1 MRIRNLTV
9 SNSRLAEGSY
19 HFFHILKSI
28 ELGENDSW
36 FVMQDPLGYK
46 VLMPAGFYEKYGFQP
61 GQKVKCRVDRINCS
75 GRMFLEPMHPHYTE
89 GEVYS
94 FQPAGEGK
102 QKSITGDE
110 EFFFRVK
117 DLLGYEWKVRVNSRE
132 QIPDMQQQVRCR
144 LNRIKKG
151 KLHLSLEN
159 DVSQTGTLETG
170 KSYDFLIS
178 DEKIN
183 PDDGL
188 KYFIL
193 TAPDRSRHVLKKK
206 YYLHYG
212 LKKGQQIRCRVD
224 KFTGEGYYFL
234 EPENPWY
241 KEGKTYAFKPLEI
254 HKLNFSDGTIEDVLV
269 LDDPHGEPI
278 KQFIDSGEVEKL
290 QNRDI
295 VNCRVLRI
303 RKSRIELEVI

>member
-9 SNSRLAEGSY
+9 SNSRLVEGSY
-19 HFFHILKSI
+19 HFFHILKTVTI
-28 ELGENDSW
+28 GDNESW
-36 FVMQDPLGYK
+36 FVMQDPMGYK
-46 VLMPAGFYEKYGFQP
+46 VLMPARFYEKYNFQP

-89 GEVYS
+89 GEIYS
-94 FQPAGEGK
+94 FQPTGEGR

-110 EFFFRVK
+110 EFFIRVK
-117 DLLGYEWKVRVNSRE
+117 DVLGYEWKVRVNSLE
-132 QIPDMQQQVRCR
+132 KIPEDRQEVKCR
-144 LNRIKKG
+144 LDRIKKG

-170 KSYDFLIS
+170 KSYEFLIS

-193 TAPDRSRHVLKKK
+193 TAPDQSRHVLKKK

-212 LKKGQQIRCRVD
+212 LKKGQQVRCRVD
-224 KFTGEGYYFL
+224 KFTGEGYFFL

-241 KEGKTYAFKPLEI
+241 KEGAIYTFKPLEI

-278 KQFIDSGEVEKL
+278 KQFIEHGQVDKL
-290 QNRDI
+290 KGRES
-295 VNCRVLRI
+295 VSCRVLRI